1 MIQPDRELP
10 EAEAAQRVGDRA
22 ENVRLD
28 HGRRRPDRIDI
39 ALKELAEPSARR
51 PVRAPHRLNLIP
63 FEDLRDL
70 VLILRDDARERHR
83 EVVPEREIGFA
94 GVLVLAALEDLE
106 DQLVA
111 FLAVLPEQ
119 RLDVLERRRLE
130 RLEAVALVHTSNDV
144 DDVFPP
150 TDVIG
155 KKVAGSARRLGRH
168 VGRRA

>member
-1 MIQPDRELP
+1 MIEPDRELP

-130 RLEAVALVHTSNDV
+130 RLEAVPLVHVPDHA
-144 DDVFPP
+144 DDVLAAP
-150 TDVIG
+150 DVVRQEIARAGWGLGGLLIG
-155 KKVAGSARRLGRH
+155 HR
-168 VGRRA
+168 